1 MRKLVLFAV
10 LGAAAVGAGVAGAK
24 APLRATADIDVT
36 FADPVLSSLCG
47 QEVDVSIAGT
57 FKATLF
63 FDQSATPI
71 REIDTQPSA
80 PIVYSAPATR
90 KSISNPLSVVVHTD
104 YSNGVAPGAH
114 ATVTF
119 TGLVGSVT
127 GVLPPGAG
135 RAVFDGIVLFVD
147 SNGIPIVVPTTPI
160 SVSGDFAGQKAAK
173 ICAALA

>member
-90 KSISNPLSVVVHTD
+90 ASRSQIRCRSSST
-104 YSNGVAPGAH
+104 
-114 ATVTF
+114 
-119 TGLVGSVT
+119 
-127 GVLPPGAG
+127 
-135 RAVFDGIVLFVD
+135 
-147 SNGIPIVVPTTPI
+147 PTTRTA
-160 SVSGDFAGQKAAK
+160 SHRVRTRRSRLRVWSEA
-173 ICAALA
+173 